1 MDGCDHHC
9 QWVNNCVGRRNYTT
23 FFVLLLSAVSAPC
36 FINPRVL
43 VRCWYLFSSAV
54 QTTTLILIICTSA
67 LHLYL
72 LTRREEINFRHAL
85 GKGAGSAVAFCM
97 SICVIWPVAAL
108 MSYHMRVSEV
118 LVLYTTRLR
127 RAIFGLCI
135 LCLLVDSAP
144 SLWAVFS
151 LSSVFSLMLIYLSYS
166 FFCHLPVYGDAHWHP
181 SPIFPPLNS
190 YYSLI

>member
-1 MDGCDHHC
+1 M
-9 QWVNNCVGRRNYTT
+9 
-23 FFVLLLSAVSAPC
+23 
-36 FINPRVL
+36 
-43 VRCWYLFSSAV
+43 

-118 LVLYTTRLR
+118 LVLYTTCLR

-135 LCLLVDSAP
+135 LCQLVDSSP

-151 LSSVFSLMLIYLSYS
+151 LFCVFTHAYLSFLFFLLS
-166 FFCHLPVYGDAHWHP
+166 FTRIWRRSLTSIPDFP
-181 SPIFPPLNS
+181 SVKQLLLLNITTIEQV
-190 YYSLI
+190 SLCFF